1 MGAPQAHHDRAAM
14 ASPLSTAPQQQGQ
27 PPPGPLPPLREDL
40 VLAEGASLPWGAPT
54 WTIYDPSMHRYVRI
68 GWLEFEIL
76 SRWGLKDPA
85 AVAQSVS
92 EETTLRPTAEDVAS
106 MAAFAMRA
114 GLVQPTGP
122 GGTAS
127 LLARSQA
134 HRHGPATW
142 LLHNYLFLRMRLV
155 DPDRFLADMMPLVGW
170 MFSRTYVCLLGATA
184 LLGLFLVSRE
194 WQAYVHGLA
203 DMLSLKG
210 AVGIVAALCASKVI
224 HELGHGF
231 AAKRLGC
238 RVPAMGIAFLVMAPV
253 LWTDVTDAWR
263 LRRRRDR
270 LLVDAAGM
278 LAEISLA
285 SLATVLWAV
294 LPDGPA
300 RGGMLVLSGSTWILT
315 LLVNINPL
323 MRFDGYYIL
332 SDLVDV
338 PNLQERGFM
347 AARWRLREWLFGVGD
362 PEPERFRGHVGLA
375 VYAWAYATWIYR
387 FSLFL
392 GIALLVYHMAF
403 KALGFFLMGI
413 EIWFFLARPILREL
427 FTWRRKVV
435 ATGINRHSIATLS
448 VVAALAA
455 LAVVPWQDHVEAPAV
470 MRAASQAVL
479 YAEQPGRLA
488 SVPSQGQRVHKGEV
502 VFHLQSLEVGHS
514 LAVAQARLAGLD
526 AQIRGQT
533 FDEERAEDINVSIQE
548 LQRAT
553 AELADA
559 RIRQEEL
566 NVTAPFDGTV
576 TDIAPGIRVGA
587 DVPRRESMAM
597 LVDAEHWTIEAYV
610 AEADLPRMRIG
621 STGYFLP
628 ESGGPEIRATVNA
641 ITNSSVRNFE
651 APELASA
658 NGGSIPTRKD
668 ASNATVTETAEYRI
682 LLTPLDGQALPERM
696 RRQRGMVA
704 IEGDRESLIGR
715 AWRKAIAV
723 VVRETGL

>member
-1 MGAPQAHHDRAAM
+1 MAGALTGAA
-14 ASPLSTAPQQQGQ
+14 AAGAAPAAAQ
-27 PPPGPLPPLREDL
+27 PPPRLPPLREDL
-40 VLAEGASLPWGAPT
+40 VLAEAASLPWGAPT
-54 WTIYDPSMHRYVRI
+54 WTIYDPSMHRYIRI

-76 SRWGLKDPA
+76 ARWALRDPQ
-85 AVAQSVS
+85 AVADSIAA
-92 EETTLRPTAEDVAS
+92 ETTLRPTVGDIAS

-114 GLVQPTGP
+114 GLVQPTGS

-127 LLARSQA
+127 LLAREEA
-134 HRHGPATW
+134 RKHGPATW

-155 DPDRFLADMMPLVGW
+155 DPDRFLANMLPWTGW
-170 MFSRTYVCLLGATA
+170 MFTRGFIVFLACMVS
-184 LLGLFLVSRE
+184 LGLFLVSRE

-210 AVGIVAALCASKVI
+210 AIGIVVALSASKVI

-238 RVPAMGIAFLVMAPV
+238 RVPSMGVAFLVMAPV

-278 LAEISLA
+278 LAEIT
-285 SLATVLWAV
+285 LATLATILWAL

-300 RGGMLVLSGSTWILT
+300 RGGALVLSGSTWILT

-427 FTWRRKVV
+427 LTWRRKV
-435 ATGINRHSIATLS
+435 ATAGINRHSVATFAAM
-448 VVAALAA
+448 AALAA
-455 LAVVPWQDHVEAPAV
+455 LATVPWQDHVQAPAV
-470 MRAASQAVL
+470 LRSARQAVL
-479 YAEQPGRLA
+479 YAEQPGRLVQIA
-488 SVPSQGQRVHKGEV
+488 SQGQQVHQGDT
-502 VFHLQSLEVGHS
+502 VFQLESLDIDHT
-514 LAVAQARLAGLD
+514 LAVAQSRMEGLD
-526 AQIRGQT
+526 AGIRGQS
-533 FDEERAEDINVSIQE
+533 FDDERAQDINVSTEE
-548 LQRAT
+548 LHRSAAEVSDAT
-553 AELADA
+553 TKKAELAV
-559 RIRQEEL
+559 Q
-566 NVTAPFDGTV
+566 APFDGVV
-576 TDIAPGIRVGA
+576 TDVPPGVRTGA
-587 DVPRRESMAM
+587 DVPRRETLGL
-597 LVDAEHWTIEAYV
+597 LVDPDHELVEAYV
-610 AEADLPRMRIG
+610 DESDLARMKVG
-621 STGYFLP
+621 SAARFLP
-628 ESGGPEIRATVNA
+628 DNGAAALKATVSG
-641 ITNSSVRNFE
+641 ITQSSVRSFD
-651 APELASA
+651 APELASV
-658 NGGSIPTRKD
+658 NGGSIATRKD
-668 ASNATVTETAEYRI
+668 ASGATVTEMAEYRI
-682 LLTPLDGQALPERM
+682 ILSLDAGQVLPGRL
-696 RRQRGMVA
+696 RRQRGTA
-704 IEGDRESLIGR
+704 FIEGDRASMLGR
-715 AWRKAIAV
+715 AWRKAVAV
-723 VVRETGL
+723 AVRETGL